1 MRRIKSNK
9 KSKRETA
16 PEEQREKAPVAASK
30 QEAAPKDEQKEK
42 APPSN
47 MFVAMNRSSSERK
60 SSKTSEQARSLHQR
74 SHSLSALYPAT
85 PISSY
90 YALNL
95 AILHAF
101 DSLYQEKNYQV
112 AYAMGLQFIE
122 TALLEI
128 PRHGYFYS
136 ERHRHE
142 REASSQQAER
152 VCMLLEKVLGDEA
165 QEEKSRLEHLAKLA
179 REQRIA
185 TKPLP
190 ESDASWS
197 DLSTVCS
204 DAISSILCPIP
215 EHEKQDGSPL
225 VVPLI
230 ADEHRSKRQKE
241 ESLQKQKLDKNAVFE
256 PLEQREEAL
265 VVDSRRPSSS
275 VVDSWY
281 DNDSLSAAESA
292 DLERALF
299 LSGLD
304 VRQQASFDATQERPP
319 TKGPGEID
327 IAILKECFRE
337 DFQVVKNEG
346 RVRISTIQTYQGRL
360 VGSINGC
367 TVIAPLVC
375 IHHFQNDATWP
386 DPGLPDAVLEHVM
399 DEETPG
405 LLPQVRE
412 ELGLTKD
419 ALIIP
424 SDVHDFLLE
433 RGLLMQEQFVT
444 VIGGNIMDEVHLNE
458 FVDSLTTV
466 PSKFQGKRI
475 AATVFFHEHVIAIIK
490 LDRGG
495 GQTWFD
501 VIDSLPYED
510 TILACPS
517 DFTGSISLDS
527 ADWMQEDYI
536 PYAARI
542 RCLDVDALR
551 VTLRWYACSKFNEKD
566 CAYIDNYKWEDD
578 KSDFDPRVFQAFL
591 WAEV

>member
-1 MRRIKSNK
+1 MK
-9 KSKRETA
+9 
-16 PEEQREKAPVAASK
+16 
-30 QEAAPKDEQKEK
+30 
-42 APPSN
+42 
-47 MFVAMNRSSSERK
+47 RSSSERRPTTTTC
-60 SSKTSEQARSLHQR
+60 SKQPLHQR

-101 DSLYQEKNYQV
+101 DSLYQEKKYEV

-136 ERHRHE
+136 ERHRDE
-142 REASSQQAER
+142 REASSRQAER
-152 VCMLLEKVLGDEA
+152 VCTLLEGVLGEEA
-165 QEEKSRLEHLAKLA
+165 QTEKYRLEQLAQLA
-179 REQRIA
+179 REQGKA

-215 EHEKQDGSPL
+215 EHEKQNGSPP

-230 ADEHRSKRQKE
+230 ENEEAPPSKHRSKRQKE
-241 ESLQKQKLDKNAVFE
+241 DSLYDTQEDEKVDRSVMLE
-256 PLEQREEAL
+256 PLEQRDAL
-265 VVDSRRPSSS
+265 VEESRRPSS

-304 VRQQASFDATQERPP
+304 VRQQSSFDASHPERPP

-327 IAILKECFRE
+327 IAVLKECFRE

-346 RVRISTIQTYQGRL
+346 RIRISTIQTYQGRL

-375 IHHFQNDATWP
+375 IHHFQNDVTWP
-386 DPGLPDAVLEHVM
+386 DPGLPDAVLEYIM

-405 LLPQVRE
+405 LLPQVRD

-424 SDVHDFLLE
+424 SDVHDFLLD

-444 VIGGNIMDEVHLNE
+444 VCGGNIMDEAHVHE
-458 FVDSLTTV
+458 FVNSIATV

-490 LDRGG
+490 LNRGG

-501 VIDSLPYED
+501 LIDSLPYED
-510 TILACPS
+510 TLLACPT
-517 DFTGSISLDS
+517 DFTSSTSLDS
-527 ADWMQEDYI
+527 ADWMQEDYV

-566 CAYIDNYKWEDD
+566 CAYIDQYAWEDN
-578 KSDFDPRVFQAFL
+578 KSDFDPRVFQAFV